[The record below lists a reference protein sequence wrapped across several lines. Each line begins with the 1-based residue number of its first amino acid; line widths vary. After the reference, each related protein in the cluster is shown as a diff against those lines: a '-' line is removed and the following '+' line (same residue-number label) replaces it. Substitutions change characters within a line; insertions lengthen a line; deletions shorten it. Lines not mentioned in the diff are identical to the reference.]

1 MFMLLSV
8 LALCFL
14 SEITLLAIFDNEIS
28 LFHMQHNTKQTCTV
42 SVFQNIKQLCP
53 REQQENKP
61 VSISPA
67 FTTINSALINP
78 P

>member
-14 SEITLLAIFDNEIS
+14 SEITLFAIFDNEIS

-53 REQQENKP
+53 RKQQ
-61 VSISPA
+61 
-67 FTTINSALINP
+67 
-78 P
+78 